1 MIRLIVFL
9 FFLIPLT
16 SHAQAQPRVL
26 VTIKP
31 VHSLVTA
38 LLADISKPDLLL
50 DGRLSP
56 HGYQLR
62 PSDAL
67 KLTQADVIIWVGP
80 TLEDFIQKQLR
91 QISGKKIIQ
100 LTDTHHTAGS
110 LTQLHE
116 DPHRWLDPQ
125 LALLDTQHIAENL
138 ISQYPQLEPKISIN
152 LKRLGDRLRDLD
164 NELIR
169 MFSEK
174 HEISAMLYHN
184 AWHYFTDHLHLNV
197 HGIINPVAH
206 QQPGARHLNKITET
220 IKSSNT
226 QCLLIEPQFQPRY
239 INTLKKKYQLKVL
252 KIDPLGASQPSGTE
266 AYFNM
271 MRANANAFIQCQ

>member
-1 MIRLIVFL
+1 MIRLILFL

-16 SHAQAQPRVL
+16 SHAEVQPRVL

-38 LLADISKPDLLL
+38 LLTDIAVPDLLL
-50 DGRLSP
+50 DGHLSP

-80 TLEDFIQKQLR
+80 TLEDFIQKQLK
-91 QISGKKIIQ
+91 QVSGKTIIQ
-100 LTDTHHTAGS
+100 LTDTHHAAAP
-110 LTQLHE
+110 LTQLHL

-125 LALLDTQHIAENL
+125 LALVDTQHIAESL
-138 ISQYPQLEPKISIN
+138 ISQYPHLEPIISHN
-152 LKRLGDRLRDLD
+152 LKRLVDRLRNLD
-164 NELIR
+164 SELIGA
-169 MFSEK
+169 FSDK
-174 HEISAMLYHN
+174 HDISAMLYHD
-184 AWHYFTDHLHLNV
+184 AWHYFTDHFHLNV
-197 HGIINPVAH
+197 HGIINPTAH

-220 IKSSNT
+220 IKSRKT

-239 INTLKKKYQLKVL
+239 INTLKKKYQLKIL
-252 KIDPLGASQPSGTE
+252 KIDPLAASQPPGTE
-266 AYFNM
+266 AYFDM
-271 MRANANAFIQCQ
+271 MRANTNAFMQCQ